1 MRTQAKVLAHSVN
14 PAGCELL
21 TFQLRLPRILLSQL
35 NTYKTLAVSA
45 RSSRAVPTEKLI
57 REVEEHPFVPAVWR
71 HRQKGMTAGAVMA
84 DGDARACAH
93 NWLFARDEAVVRA
106 KDIARLGAA
115 KEHVNRLLEPFAWAW
130 AVVTGSRPR
139 VEHLIRQ
146 RTADDAQPEFRELAG
161 LMRDALG
168 GSTPLGIEVGGWH
181 LPYVTRTDLT
191 VRGCGP
197 QLSAARS
204 ARVSYTPFDSDTADY
219 DADLDLYDRLRA
231 DGHHS
236 PLEHPAMATATE
248 LAPGKYAGFIGMRQR
263 EGY

>member
-1 MRTQAKVLAHSVN
+1 VRTQARVLAHSAN

-45 RSSRAVPTEKLI
+45 RSSRAVPTERLI
-57 REVEEHPFVPAVWR
+57 REVEASPFVPAVWR
-71 HRQKGMTAGAVMA
+71 HRQKGMTAGGPLGEGAQASCRA
-84 DGDARACAH
+84 DWLDARDA
-93 NWLFARDEAVVRA
+93 AVRWAVS
-106 KDIARLGAA
+106 LLNQGAA

-146 RTADDAQPEFRELAG
+146 RTADDAQPEFQSLAG

-168 GSTPLGIEVGGWH
+168 ASAPARLGVGGWH

-219 DADLDLYDRLRA
+219 DADLRLYDRLLG

-236 PLEHPAMATATE
+236 PLEHPCMATATE
-248 LAPGKYAGFIGMRQR
+248 LAPGKYAGFLSLRQR
-263 EGY
+263 EGF